1 MSTVSI
7 LNLPIQNVTM
17 AEAVADVAAF
27 FEARESRIVVTPNAE
42 ILQAYA
48 NDEAVRKTL
57 LQADYIVPDGIGVV
71 LAACMLK
78 TPVKEK
84 VAGVEL
90 AEHLLKLS
98 AGHGKRVYFLGAKPG
113 VAAAA
118 KEKLTEKYP
127 GLQVVGLHD
136 GYFKPEDEPA
146 IIDEINGLDADM
158 LFVCLGAPRQEIW
171 MAEHRAALKVG
182 VMLGLGGSLD
192 VFAGAVKRAP
202 RWMIR
207 LGLEWLY
214 RICKE
219 PWRIK
224 RVMELPFFL
233 LSIKRLDKKMKKG
246 E

>member
-7 LNLPIQNVTM
+7 LGLPIQNVTM
-17 AEAVADVAAF
+17 AEAIEDVYPF
-27 FEARESRIVVTPNAE
+27 LSERKNRIVVTPNAE

-48 NDEAVRKTL
+48 NDPKVHETL
-57 LQADYIVPDGIGVV
+57 LQADYVIPDGIGVV
-71 LAACMLK
+71 LASRRLG
-78 TPVKEK
+78 TPLKEK

-90 AEHLLKLS
+90 AAHLI
-98 AGHGKRVYFLGAKPG
+98 ARCEQDGKRVYFLGAKPG
-113 VAAAA
+113 VAELA
-118 KEKLTEKYP
+118 KENFLKKHPE
-127 GLQVVGLHD
+127 LQVVGLRN
-136 GYFKPEDEPA
+136 GYFQPEDEPE
-146 IIDEINGLDADM
+146 IIEEINSLDVDM

-171 MAEHRAALKVG
+171 MVEHRPLLKVG

-192 VFAGAVKRAP
+192 VFAGTVKRAP

-219 PWRIK
+219 PWRLK

-233 LSIKRLDKKMKKG
+233 MSIKKRSEEK
-246 E
+246 

>member
-17 AEAVADVAAF
+17 DEAVRDVSAF
-27 FEARESRIVVTPNAE
+27 FEERKSRIVVTPNAE
-42 ILQAYA
+42 ILKAFA
-48 NDEAVRKTL
+48 EEEEVRKVL
-57 LQADYIVPDGIGVV
+57 LQADYVVPDGIGVV
-71 LAACMLK
+71 LAAKMLK
-78 TPVKEK
+78 TPLKEK

-90 AEHLLKLS
+90 AAHLIAL
-98 AGHGKRVYFLGAKPG
+98 AAERGKRVYFLGAKPG
-113 VAAAA
+113 IAEKA
-118 KEKLTEKYP
+118 KEKFLEKHP
-127 GLQVVGLHD
+127 ALQVAGIHD
-136 GYFKPEDEPA
+136 GYFKPEEEAA
-146 IIDEINGLDADM
+146 IIEEINGLDVDM
-158 LFVCLGAPRQEIW
+158 LFVCLGAPRQELW
-171 MAEHRAALKVG
+171 MAEHREQLKIG

-207 LGLEWLY
+207 MGLEWLY

-233 LSIKRLDKKMKKG
+233 LSIKRRTKSL
-246 E
+246 

>member
-7 LNLPIQNVTM
+7 LGLPIQNVTM
-17 AEAVADVAAF
+17 AEAVEDVYPF
-27 FEARESRIVVTPNAE
+27 LSERKNRIVVTPNAE

-48 NDEAVRKTL
+48 TDPKVHETL
-57 LQADYIVPDGIGVV
+57 LQADYVIPDGIGVV
-71 LAACMLK
+71 LASRKLG
-78 TPVKEK
+78 TPLKEK

-90 AEHLLKLS
+90 AAHLI
-98 AGHGKRVYFLGAKPG
+98 ARCERDGKRVYFLGAKPG
-113 VAAAA
+113 VAELA
-118 KEKLTEKYP
+118 KANFLKKHPKLIVA
-127 GLQVVGLHD
+127 GLRD
-136 GYFKPEDEPA
+136 GYFQPEDEPQ
-146 IIDEINGLDADM
+146 IIEEINSLDVDM

-171 MAEHRAALKVG
+171 MVEHRHLLKVG

-192 VFAGAVKRAP
+192 VFAGTVKRAP

-219 PWRIK
+219 PWRLK

-233 LSIKRLDKKMKKG
+233 MSIKKRSQD
-246 E
+246 

>member
-27 FEARESRIVVTPNAE
+27 FEERKSRIVVTPNAE

-48 NDEAVRKTL
+48 NDEGVRRVL
-57 LQADYIVPDGIGVV
+57 LQADYVIPDGIGVV
-71 LAACMLK
+71 LASRLLK

-90 AEHLLKLS
+90 AEHLLRYS
-98 AGHGKRVYFLGAKPG
+98 AEKGKRVYFLGAKPG
-113 VAAAA
+113 VAEAA
-118 KEKLTEKYP
+118 KEKLVQKYP
-127 GLQVVGLHD
+127 DLHVAGLHD
-136 GYFKPEDEPA
+136 GYFKPEDEGE
-146 IIDEINGLDADM
+146 IIEEINGLDIDM
-158 LFVCLGAPRQEIW
+158 LFVCLGAPRQETW
-171 MAEHRAALKVG
+171 MAENRARLKVG

-219 PWRIK
+219 PWRLK

-233 LSIKRLDKKMKKG
+233 MSIKRRAKKMK
-246 E
+246 

>member
-7 LNLPIQNVTM
+7 LGLPIQNITM
-17 AEAVADVAAF
+17 AEAVEDVYPF
-27 FEARESRIVVTPNAE
+27 LSERKSRIVVTPNAE

-48 NDEAVRKTL
+48 TDPKVHETL
-57 LQADYIVPDGIGVV
+57 LQADYVIPDGIGVV
-71 LAACMLK
+71 LASRKLG
-78 TPVKEK
+78 TPLKEK

-90 AEHLLKLS
+90 AAHLI
-98 AGHGKRVYFLGAKPG
+98 ARCERDGKKVYFLGAKPG
-113 VAAAA
+113 VAELA
-118 KEKLTEKYP
+118 KANFLKKHPNLIVA
-127 GLQVVGLHD
+127 GLRD
-136 GYFKPEDEPA
+136 GYFQPEDEPQ
-146 IIDEINGLDADM
+146 IIEEINSLDVDM

-171 MAEHRAALKVG
+171 MVEHRHLLKVG

-192 VFAGAVKRAP
+192 VFAGTVKRAP

-233 LSIKRLDKKMKKG
+233 LSIKKRSQD
-246 E
+246 